1 MSAAEAAGGAGGGA
15 AGGIALAWRRD
26 LHVHPEVGFTEFR
39 TASRVAGTLADL
51 GWDVVT
57 GPAAMVPGERLGV
70 PSDAELAAAYDRAAE
85 TGADPRF
92 LPAMRGGHTA
102 VVATLRGARPG
113 RSVGLRADLD
123 ALPITESTDPAHRPA
138 RHGYPSA
145 FLGSMHA
152 CGHDG
157 HVGMAVELA
166 HRLAADPPAGTV
178 SIFFQPA
185 EEGGRGGRAVAAA
198 GLADAV
204 DLLVAVHLG
213 LSLPTG
219 VLAPSIDGLLAN
231 SKLRAVFRGRAAHA
245 SLAPQDGRN
254 ALLGAA
260 SATLALQGLTR
271 VAGHETRVA
280 VGRISGGTAS
290 NIVPDTAEL
299 LLETRADDGAVNA
312 DLESRARAMLEGAAL
327 MHGLGVDIELIGAVT
342 TARPDAAA
350 AEAVASAGRAAG
362 LRLGR
367 PPADSGIASDD
378 ATALMRRVQEHGG
391 TATYAGLGA
400 DLAGPHHTPTFDF
413 DEAALVPGV
422 DLLEHLVRG
431 PAG

>member
-1 MSAAEAAGGAGGGA
+1 
-15 AGGIALAWRRD
+15 
-26 LHVHPEVGFTEFR
+26 
-39 TASRVAGTLADL
+39 
-51 GWDVVT
+51 
-57 GPAAMVPGERLGV
+57 
-70 PSDAELAAAYDRAAE
+70 
-85 TGADPRF
+85 
-92 LPAMRGGHTA
+92 
-102 VVATLRGARPG
+102 
-113 RSVGLRADLD
+113 
-123 ALPITESTDPAHRPA
+123 
-138 RHGYPSA
+138 
-145 FLGSMHA
+145 MHA

-185 EEGGRGGRAVAAA
+185 EEGGRGGRAVAAT

-219 VLAPSIDGLLAN
+219 VLAASIDGLLAN

-312 DLESRARAMLEGAAL
+312 DLEARARAMIEGAAL
-327 MHGLGVDIELIGAVT
+327 MHGLGVDIELIGSVT
-342 TARPDAAA
+342 TARPDEAA

-367 PPADSGIASDD
+367 PPSDSGIASDD

-400 DLAGPHHTPTFDF
+400 DLAGAHHTPTFDF
-413 DEAALVPGV
+413 DESALAAGV

-431 PAG
+431 